1 MRADKTCIG
10 GRMNQNQNQ
19 NPNHTVRKITLPSG
33 RNIEVIRFERT
44 KKPARAGLH
53 ICPDCESDLVQPLA
67 WSEPLDGGWEL
78 ELSCPNCRWNTEGV
92 FSQEEVYELEDRLD
106 EGLED
111 MLRDLKRLTHANMV
125 EEIDRFVVALNA
137 NHILPEDF

>member
-1 MRADKTCIG
+1 
-10 GRMNQNQNQ
+10 MNQNQNQ

-125 EEIDRFVVALNA
+125 EEIDRFVAALSA
-137 NHILPEDF
+137 DHILPEDF

>member
-1 MRADKTCIG
+1 
-10 GRMNQNQNQ
+10 MNQNQNQ

-44 KKPARAGLH
+44 KKPATAGLH

-78 ELSCPNCRWNTEGV
+78 ELSCPNCRWSAEGT

-106 EGLED
+106 EGLEE
-111 MLRDLKRLTHANMV
+111 MLRDLKRLTHANMA
-125 EEIDRFVVALNA
+125 EEIDRFIAALNA
-137 NHILPEDF
+137 DHILPEDF

>member
-1 MRADKTCIG
+1 
-10 GRMNQNQNQ
+10 MNQNQNQ

-44 KKPARAGLH
+44 KKPARGGLH

>member
-1 MRADKTCIG
+1 
-10 GRMNQNQNQ
+10 MNQNQNQ